1 MQLFCPIPL
10 GLLTH
15 CLSGDWQL
23 SHLPKLVP
31 LSFNNPEPKV
41 SDDQGLNAPF
51 YLFLRSQ
58 PRPRQQNQYF
68 LYIFFPHYSTQP
80 ILPTKLLTPSPSLLL
95 LSSNFHFYS
104 SNIHVCVSVFI
115 KFLAQQT
122 VEIPSLLFWHLISLL
137 ELRMPWHSHTVDSDA
152 HWCFAATKWAEALSK
167 INFLISCLRN
177 KRFFKFNHM
186 A

>member
-1 MQLFCPIPL
+1 MQLFCLIPL
-10 GLLTH
+10 GLLTY

-41 SDDQGLNAPF
+41 SHGQGLNAPP

-68 LYIFFPHYSTQP
+68 LYSFFLHYSTQP

-95 LSSNFHFYS
+95 LPSNFHFYS
-104 SNIHVCVSVFI
+104 SNIHVCVCVCVSAFI
-115 KFLAQQT
+115 NFLDQQT
-122 VEIPSLLFWHLISLL
+122 VEIPSLLF
-137 ELRMPWHSHTVDSDA
+137 
-152 HWCFAATKWAEALSK
+152 
-167 INFLISCLRN
+167 
-177 KRFFKFNHM
+177 
-186 A
+186 